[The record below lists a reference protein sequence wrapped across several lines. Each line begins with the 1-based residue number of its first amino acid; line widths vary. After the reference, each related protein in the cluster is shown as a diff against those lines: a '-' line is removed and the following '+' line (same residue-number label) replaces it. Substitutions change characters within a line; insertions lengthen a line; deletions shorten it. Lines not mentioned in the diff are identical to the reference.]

1 MREQINNNKLKNL
14 MTQWEAGRILTG
26 RQEIQLFQEL
36 VDSGI
41 AWDLPAAYVKRAY
54 KLAMDGTIKL

>member
-36 VDSGI
+36 VDSGL
-41 AWDLPAAYVKRAY
+41 AWDLPAVYVNRAY

>member
-1 MREQINNNKLKNL
+1 

-36 VDSGI
+36 VDSGL
-41 AWDLPAAYVKRAY
+41 AWDLPAVYVNRAY

>member
-1 MREQINNNKLKNL
+1 

-41 AWDLPAAYVKRAY
+41 AWDLSAPYVKRAY
-54 KLAMDGTIKL
+54 ELTMNGSVKL